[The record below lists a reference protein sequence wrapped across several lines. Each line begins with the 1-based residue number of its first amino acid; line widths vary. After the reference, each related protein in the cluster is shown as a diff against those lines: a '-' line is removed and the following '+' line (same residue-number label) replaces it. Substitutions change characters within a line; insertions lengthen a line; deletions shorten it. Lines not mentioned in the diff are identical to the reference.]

1 MMKQEF
7 YSNGKLLLSG
17 EYAVLDGALAWAI
30 PTTFG
35 QYLRIS
41 INTSAEISW
50 KSLDENGKVWFEAT
64 YEINTLKEL
73 SASDRKIS
81 KGVQNILQKAQQ
93 LNPAF
98 LIEAK
103 GYAVETVLTFARDWG
118 LGSSSTLIN
127 NIAQWAAVNAHE
139 LLVSTFGGSGYDIAC
154 AQHDRPILYSLV
166 NKVPLITEVHENLP
180 FANSLFFV
188 YLNQKK
194 NSHDGIN
201 TYRKRNIDTSA
212 LIEQITL
219 LTKKMVSSTS
229 IEEFEMLM
237 TTHEELLAKALNIPT
252 VKSELFSNFKGA
264 IKSLGAWGGD
274 FILASGD
281 SNTPD
286 YFKNKGYPVVLPFQK
301 MIL

>member
-1 MMKQEF
+1 MTQEF

-30 PTTFG
+30 PTKFG
-35 QYLRIS
+35 QHLRIS
-41 INTSAEISW
+41 TNTSAELSW
-50 KSLDENGKVWFEAT
+50 KSFDENGKVWFEGS
-64 YEINTLKEL
+64 YDINSLKEL
-73 SASDRKIS
+73 SASDRQIS
-81 KGVQNILQKAQQ
+81 KELQNILQKARQ

-98 LIEAK
+98 LTDAK

-127 NIAQWAAVNAHE
+127 NIAHWANINAYE
-139 LLVSTFGGSGYDIAC
+139 LSTATFGGSGYDIAC
-154 AQHDRPILYSLV
+154 AQNDLPILYRIV
-166 NKVPLITEVHENLP
+166 NKMPTIIAVHENLP
-180 FANSLFFV
+180 FKDSLFFV

-194 NSHDGIN
+194 NSRDGIN
-201 TYRKRNIDTSA
+201 TYRKKNINTSA

-219 LTKKMVSSTS
+219 LTRKMVSSST
-229 IEEFEMLM
+229 IKEFEMHM
-237 TTHEELLAKALNIPT
+237 TSHEELLSVALDIPT
-252 VKSELFSNFKGA
+252 VKSELFSDFKGA

-274 FILASGD
+274 FILASGN